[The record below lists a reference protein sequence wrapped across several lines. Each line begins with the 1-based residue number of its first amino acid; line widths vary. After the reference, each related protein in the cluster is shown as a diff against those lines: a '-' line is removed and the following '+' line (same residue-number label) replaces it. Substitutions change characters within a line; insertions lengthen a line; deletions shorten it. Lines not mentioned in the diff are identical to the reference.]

1 MWEGIVSLCTTL
13 QAQKWFLTPQQTLW
27 VNLLDGVMN
36 AGLESLS
43 LLLRAFNEPLVWVH
57 F

>member
-27 VNLLDGVMN
+27 VNLLDGLMN
-36 AGLESLS
+36 AGLESALS
-43 LLLRAFNEPLVWVH
+43 L
-57 F
+57 